1 MKPIVLAAAM
11 LGLFLAAG
19 PVDAGPA
26 MAAGDG
32 GQGML
37 VADGHSYLPPPPRH
51 QNLPSSPR
59 HWRQYNESRSSD
71 RNTVFRPLSPRTPVP
86 GTGVNSMPRPPAPQ
100 MPAGQQVYRP
110 AAPRQYTPG
119 TGVNSMRRP
128 PAGPKRYARPPHPG
142 WPSQRRP
149 HR

>member
-26 MAAGDG
+26 MAASDG

-37 VADGHSYLPPPPRH
+37 VADGHSY
-51 QNLPSSPR
+51 LPSSPR

>member
-51 QNLPSSPR
+51 
-59 HWRQYNESRSSD
+59 WRQYNESRSSD

-86 GTGVNSMPRPPAPQ
+86 GTGVNSMPRPLAPR